1 MIELESI
8 IGKELDE
15 AERRIHERTNDVI
28 VREVREARTQ
38 IRKRLIDFMI
48 SLQEVLRKTMEKEAS
63 MQTATNIPVDKGDKK
78 TLAKIVSEHRKH
90 KESEN
95 HDS

>member
-28 VREVREARTQ
+28 VRELRESRTQ
-38 IRKRLIDFMI
+38 IRKRLIDFMF
-48 SLQEVLRKTMEKEAS
+48 SLQEVLRKTMEKDAS
-63 MQTATNIPVDKGDKK
+63 MQTATNIPVDEGDKK
-78 TLAKIVSEHRKH
+78 TRDELSSELKDLE
-90 KESEN
+90 ESEK
-95 HDS
+95 S

>member
-8 IGKELDE
+8 VGKELDE

-28 VREVREARTQ
+28 VRELREARMQ

-48 SLQEVLRKTMEKEAS
+48 SLQEVLRKSMEKEALK
-63 MQTATNIPVDKGDKK
+63 QTATNIPVDKGDKK
-78 TLAKIVSEHRKH
+78 TRHELISELQDLE
-90 KESEN
+90 ESEK
-95 HDS
+95 S